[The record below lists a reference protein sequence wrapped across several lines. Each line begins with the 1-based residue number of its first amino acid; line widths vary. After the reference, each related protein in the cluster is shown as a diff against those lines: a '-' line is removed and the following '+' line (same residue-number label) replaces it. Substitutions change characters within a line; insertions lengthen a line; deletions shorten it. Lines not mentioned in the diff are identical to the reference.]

1 MATTPKRKYHVSS
14 AYKDHLVYLVNKALA
29 SQERMYEHLSKME
42 YHQARK
48 ARREYHKTLV
58 SFKTTCYMELSGCEL
73 AEKELKKGKQ

>member
-1 MATTPKRKYHVSS
+1 MSTQPNKRYNISQK
-14 AYKDHLVYLVNKALA
+14 YKDHLVYLVNKALA

-58 SFKTTCYMELSGCEL
+58 SFKTTCYMELSGCES